1 MCWKLAL
8 LVKATLIRTLRRVLK
23 KNRGLLLRWAS
34 GRVDRVRERIL
45 VSNGNEKGF
54 GDETSFK
61 KGRLVTPQNRII
73 KFVSKIP

>member
-8 LVKATLIRTLRRVLK
+8 LVKATLIRTPRRVLE
-23 KNRGLLLRWAS
+23 NRGLLLRWAS

-61 KGRLVTPQNRII
+61 GVDM
-73 KFVSKIP
+73 